1 MESAKEVAQEA
12 QGVAATGHAITQE
25 QFRAQLEKVDKT
37 LRALPA
43 TAQVWADVMHDG
55 KIGIAR
61 AGACQLSGV
70 HGMPCWRQPAPA
82 CVPFRGTSPCPSGSS
97 AAGFAAAAAP
107 LR

>member
-12 QGVAATGHAITQE
+12 QGVAATGHAVTQE

-55 KIGIAR
+55 EMA
-61 AGACQLSGV
+61 
-70 HGMPCWRQPAPA
+70 QPEQ
-82 CVPFRGTSPCPSGSS
+82 V
-97 AAGFAAAAAP
+97 
-107 LR
+107 LVN